1 MSKKMNIFY
10 RTLIIFLLLI
20 NFCNAKEL
28 RVIVPDMPVFKGN
41 PFTGLGSPTIYTWS
55 ALFDALTWVDKE
67 GSVKP
72 SLATKWVNIDPNT
85 WRFHLR
91 PNVIFHNKE
100 PFNSKAVLTTINWLK
115 SKPGKITTTGK
126 DIDAIIESAKII
138 SPHIIE
144 IRTYNP
150 DAILPANIS
159 EMHIPAPNSW
169 TELGA
174 EKFALSPSGTGP
186 FKIINWTENGVKMNV
201 FYESWRPSKN
211 IKYLTIFEV
220 PERIGRVQALLS
232 NQTDIAIGLAYDDI
246 EIIENAGYKTMLEP
260 APLVSALQFVSI
272 RPNEPFSDKR
282 VRIAANLAVNR
293 NLIAQTILK
302 NIAIPANQPAANH
315 SYGFNPQ
322 IKDYPFD
329 PHRAKILLNEA
340 GYPNGFKGRMEV
352 AIEATV
358 PAALETQIQVASDL
372 RKIGI
377 KLDVIP
383 IQFASWLRK
392 WYGGPL
398 SKSVDF
404 PEMFSL
410 NIVLG
415 PQLDVGRIFRTHS
428 CEKKINGYFGFYCD
442 PEIMPLIRASRR
454 EFNPQKRKKIL
465 HKIMDNYNSNP
476 SAIYLFTLKDVTGLN
491 SKIYG
496 LTNTNRNYSYEKV
509 LIK

>member
-1 MSKKMNIFY
+1 MNILY
-10 RTLIIFLLLI
+10 KTLVIFFLAMD
-20 NFCNAKEL
+20 FGYTKEL
-28 RVIVPDMPVFKGN
+28 RVTVPDMPVFKGN

-55 ALFDALTWVDKE
+55 ALFDALTWVDKK
-67 GSVKP
+67 GIVKP
-72 SLATKWVNIDPNT
+72 SLATKWKNIDPNT
-85 WRFHLR
+85 WRFYLR
-91 PNVIFHNKE
+91 SNVIFHNRE

-115 SKPGKITTTGK
+115 SQKGKITTTGK
-126 DIDAIIESAKII
+126 DIDAIIESAQII

-144 IRTYNP
+144 IKTYNP

-169 TELGA
+169 EELGA
-174 EKFALSPSGTGP
+174 EKFSLSPSGTGP
-186 FKIINWTENGVKMNV
+186 FKVIKWTDNGVRMNS
-201 FYESWRPSKN
+201 FDESWRPSKN
-211 IKYLTIFEV
+211 VKYLTIFEV

-232 NQTDIAIGLAYDDI
+232 DQTDIAIGLAYDDI
-246 EIIENAGYKTMLEP
+246 EIIESAGYKTMLEP

-272 RPNEPFSDKR
+272 RPNEPFADKR

-293 NLIAQTILK
+293 DVIAKTILK

-315 SYGFNPQ
+315 SFGFNPQ
-322 IKDYPFD
+322 IENYPYD
-329 PHRAKILLNEA
+329 PNRAKILLEEA

-398 SKSVDF
+398 STSVDF

-428 CEKKINGYFGFYCD
+428 CEKKINGNYGFYCD
-442 PEIMPLIRASRR
+442 PEIMPLIRASRK
-454 EFNPQKRKKIL
+454 EFDSEKRKRIL
-465 HKIMDNYNSNP
+465 YKIMENYNRNP
-476 SAIYLFTLKDVTGLN
+476 SAIYLFSLKDVTGLN
-491 SKIYG
+491 NQVYG

-509 LIK
+509 FME